1 MGALCRLKPITAI
14 GYNPFGASEC
24 QWHQERMDSGDK
36 IAANLER
43 IIAEKGTNNRA
54 VAEAA
59 GLGHTAVRDIITR
72 KVRNPTFATLLKLAE
87 VLGVDVARI
96 VGIETDAPPR
106 VSPIA
111 VAGKVGAGAKVP
123 LTDAFAKGDGLYHV
137 QCPPQLSPHGIVAVE
152 VEGDSMVPMYQPGHV
167 LFYSR
172 ATHEGI
178 LDDDIGQP
186 CVVECEDGNAWV
198 KLVKR
203 GAEPGLFHL
212 ISLNPTADTMHNQ
225 RIKWAA
231 RVKLALPAEFVV
243 RA

>member
-1 MGALCRLKPITAI
+1 
-14 GYNPFGASEC
+14 
-24 QWHQERMDSGDK
+24 MDSGDK

-72 KVRNPTFATLLKLAE
+72 KVRNPTFATLLKLSE
-87 VLGVDVARI
+87 VLGVDVARV
-96 VGIETDAPPR
+96 VGIEGDQVKP
-106 VSPIA
+106 VDLVA

-123 LTDAFAKGDGLYHV
+123 LIDSFAKGDGLYHV
-137 QCPPQLSPHGIVAVE
+137 ECPPQLSPHGIVAVE
-152 VEGDSMVPMYQPGHV
+152 VEGDSMTPMYQPGHV

-178 LDDDIGQP
+178 LDDDVGHP
-186 CVVECEDGNAWV
+186 CVVEGEDGNAWV

-212 ISLNPTADTMHNQ
+212 ISLNPTAETMHDQ

-231 RVKLALPAEFVV
+231 RVKLALPADFVV
-243 RA
+243 KA